1 MLLFTFL
8 VSFCMAFLVQK
19 LIYKIN
25 IWFNFVF
32 SSFFEQDHLLNLF
45 NLAVLRKDHLN
56 EHVFQNGVSFWKNG
70 SSVYAELNET
80 AEAATSSYST
90 TGQFLWY
97 TYSVL
102 VAKNYQNIWSKC
114 LVDEF
119 SFSDIFLNSIIIWLW
134 LLITTMK
141 RCAERCALKLYRKYL
156 LKALCYL
163 QNEKIW
169 VVLLQ
174 N

>member
-141 RCAERCALKLYRKYL
+141 RCAERCALKLDRKYL